1 MKSRFK
7 KTFHESCKK
16 IIRGNI
22 LELELKKKKGNL
34 RNSPNVGTKQSR
46 NVIAK
51 MREESRMIIEERK
64 RRERNDAGHAIHRR
78 LAKDNWR
85 LLVDSAEDRW
95 PRP

>member
-22 LELELKKKKGNL
+22 LELSTQVKKKKL
-34 RNSPNVGTKQSR
+34 TEFTKQSR

-85 LLVDSAEDRW
+85 LLVDSAEDR
-95 PRP
+95 

>member
-1 MKSRFK
+1 MKSHFK
-7 KTFHESCKK
+7 KTFQESCKK

-22 LELELKKKKGNL
+22 LELSTRVKKKKGNL

-85 LLVDSAEDRW
+85 LLVDSAEDR
-95 PRP
+95 

>member
-16 IIRGNI
+16 IIRQTFSNSQ
-22 LELELKKKKGNL
+22 LELKKKGNL

-85 LLVDSAEDRW
+85 LLVDSAEDR
-95 PRP
+95 

>member
-1 MKSRFK
+1 MR
-7 KTFHESCKK
+7 
-16 IIRGNI
+16 
-22 LELELKKKKGNL
+22 
-34 RNSPNVGTKQSR
+34 TKQSR

-85 LLVDSAEDRW
+85 LLVDSAEDR
-95 PRP
+95 

>member
-16 IIRGNI
+16 IIQGNI

-34 RNSPNVGTKQSR
+34 RNSPNVRTKQSR

-85 LLVDSAEDRW
+85 LLVDSAEDR
-95 PRP
+95 

>member
-1 MKSRFK
+1 
-7 KTFHESCKK
+7 
-16 IIRGNI
+16 
-22 LELELKKKKGNL
+22 
-34 RNSPNVGTKQSR
+34 
-46 NVIAK
+46 

-95 PRP
+95 LVEGKERDRTAGL

>member
-1 MKSRFK
+1 MKSHFK

-22 LELELKKKKGNL
+22 LELSTRVKKKKL
-34 RNSPNVGTKQSR
+34 TEFTKQSR

-85 LLVDSAEDRW
+85 LLVDSAEDR
-95 PRP
+95 